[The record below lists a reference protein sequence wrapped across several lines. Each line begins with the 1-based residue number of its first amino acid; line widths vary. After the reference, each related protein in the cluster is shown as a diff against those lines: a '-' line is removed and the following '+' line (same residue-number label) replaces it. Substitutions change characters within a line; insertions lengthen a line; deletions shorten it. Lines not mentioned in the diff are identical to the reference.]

1 MKNRIRKNSFWTETQ
16 IEAIEQIAVSRFGS
30 KARWSATLSFLMD
43 MALPTA
49 LEQLNAMEDERLE
62 TTRMALDIQ
71 RKRIAA
77 AELGEEYT
85 TTLDSLTA

>member
-1 MKNRIRKNSFWTETQ
+1 MQLSKNYLWREREILERNRIELEPVALHT
-16 IEAIEQIAVSRFGS
+16 
-30 KARWSATLSFLMD
+30 AREPLS
-43 MALPTA
+43 
-49 LEQLNAMEDERLE
+49 EVKDERLQ

-85 TTLDSLTA
+85 NTLDSLMA